1 MTGDGCQI
9 QIGIQAIGNDTQGD
23 PTIFRLIVRQMLAA
37 IGKAKMR
44 LLRAAANQM
53 NLIRC

>member
-9 QIGIQAIGNDTQGD
+9 QIGIQVIGNDTQGD
-23 PTIFRLIVRQMLAA
+23 PTIFRLIVRQMLAT

>member
-44 LLRAAANQM
+44 LRT
-53 NLIRC
+53 R